1 MVKIRADISAKL
13 YHNGLAHA
21 YKKIHSIYHTKATI
35 LMQFSSYY
43 YLQMNLPCLIID
55 HPIIH
60 LHSLRHVSLGP
71 IKLTPTSILTNH
83 NQFLNPIQ

>member
-1 MVKIRADISAKL
+1 
-13 YHNGLAHA
+13 
-21 YKKIHSIYHTKATI
+21 
-35 LMQFSSYY
+35 
-43 YLQMNLPCLIID
+43 MNLPCLIID